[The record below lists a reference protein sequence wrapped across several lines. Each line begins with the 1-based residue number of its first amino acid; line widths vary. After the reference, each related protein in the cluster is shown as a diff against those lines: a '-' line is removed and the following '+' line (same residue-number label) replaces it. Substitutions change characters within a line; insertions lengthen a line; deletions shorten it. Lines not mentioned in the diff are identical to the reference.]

1 MARIITNTILGVPYC
16 GYSIMGPKTPILI
29 IRAPIV
35 GKKHSHPQEDG
46 KAKDAKPKAV
56 SRRSVSFGGLFSEG
70 RSWFKGFGLR
80 VEWGFWSLGCAM
92 FRVGLELNLQFI
104 RLVAAEAGLQ
114 QVLIFKPFVLLA
126 MGPLGNMRIACC
138 RLFPF
143 RIELCRCVGP

>member
-1 MARIITNTILGVPYC
+1 MLSPRPSPA
-16 GYSIMGPKTPILI
+16 
-29 IRAPIV
+29 
-35 GKKHSHPQEDG
+35 D
-46 KAKDAKPKAV
+46 
-56 SRRSVSFGGLFSEG
+56 RSVSGDYLVRVGL
-70 RSWFKGFGLR
+70 GLR

-143 RIELCRCVGP
+143 RIELRRCVVP